1 MSPEQEH
8 PRNSPTPGH
17 LRRNRVAYAIGA
29 IAVVAAALALVFVQR
44 DRSPAEVTPAATP
57 ALTVTSAAPR
67 EVSWPLQI
75 KATGAIAAWEE
86 ASIGSQIGGYQ
97 LIDVRVNVGDVVK
110 KGQVIARFDRAL
122 LEAEHAQLK
131 ANADQ
136 AAANR
141 QRGLALQRSSAMSDQ
156 DVLQLVTQSKTA
168 DALLAANALRL
179 RYTDVRAP
187 DDGVISARTA
197 TLGTVVPV
205 GQELFRMIR
214 QGRLEWRGELTAGQ
228 LTQVKIG
235 QEVTLELPDGKAASA
250 TVRQTSPVLDSASRL
265 AIVYADIR
273 PGSSARAGMYASGS
287 LGLGSGA
294 ALVVPAESVVIRD
307 GRSHV
312 LALAD
317 ASATPRVSLRSVTV
331 GRRNGREVEIIDG
344 LGKDEHV
351 VVQGAGFLKDRD
363 LVRISQGH
371 PAGAAKP

>member
-1 MSPEQEH
+1 M
-8 PRNSPTPGH
+8 
-17 LRRNRVAYAIGA
+17 RRNRVAYAIGA
-29 IAVVAAALALVFVQR
+29 IAVVAVVLAFVFVQC
-44 DRSPAEVTPAATP
+44 DRSPAEVAPAATP
-57 ALTVTSAAPR
+57 ALTVTSTAPR

-75 KATGAIAAWEE
+75 KATGAIAAREE

-214 QGRLEWRGELTAGQ
+214 RGRLEWRGELTAGQ
-228 LTQVKIG
+228 LVQVKIG
-235 QEVTLELPDGKAASA
+235 QEVTLELPDGNVATA

-331 GRRNGREVEIIDG
+331 GRRNGREVEITDG
-344 LGKDEHV
+344 LGKDQHV